1 MTQPAESPAAFS
13 DRSGAVA
20 VVLVSLV
27 ASLLLL
33 ALQEK
38 LLGEG
43 AVLRSTGYTLSL
55 GVPALLCLLLRS
67 ARDRYTWI
75 CGAVLALLLWPLAF
89 HTGDSCLD
97 LPTTSPEWT
106 RDCSDIF
113 TPYAMALGAA
123 LFVLL
128 PFLQCFRE
136 QGRRLPYDTLYHR
149 AWDNAQAMAAAG
161 IFTGAGW
168 LILWLWAALFKL
180 IGIRFFHELFGEE
193 RFYYPVTG
201 LLVGLGIVLARNQA
215 GALRSMLR
223 VCLALGRLLLPLIA
237 LVALM
242 FLAALFFTGL
252 QPLWDTRRATS
263 LLLCLVLGTVALVN
277 SVYQEG
283 SGGESYGAL
292 GRRLVEAAL
301 LTLPVYAV
309 IAAIA
314 LQLRVA
320 QHGWTVERLW
330 AAILIGFALLY
341 AGGYA
346 LAVLW
351 RGRAWLSR
359 VAPVNTA
366 VALTLIAVLLLTQ
379 SPLLDLRGISL
390 QSQLARAEGDPGRLD
405 MKYLR
410 WKLGRAGE
418 DALRQ
423 LQQEPRVQ
431 ADAALT
437 SRIEGVLKMTHPWA
451 DEAPP
456 PAALL
461 AEKLAVR
468 PQGIAAP
475 PGLLALL
482 ASSGERDVP
491 SVSECI
497 AGTRC
502 LLLAVDLNRDGNM
515 EWLLLREPRSG
526 GELPF
531 FGERDGRWQS
541 LGVLQRRGALPRESD
556 SKALTDAAERGDFR
570 AEAPEWQDFMLQGQ
584 RYGDTR
590 W

>member
-33 ALQEK
+33 AMQER

-43 AVLRSTGYTLSL
+43 AVLRSAGYTLSL

-67 ARDRYTWI
+67 ARDRYAWI

-97 LPTTSPEWT
+97 LPATSPDWT

-113 TPYAMALGAA
+113 TPYALALGVA

-161 IFTGAGW
+161 VFTGAGW

-277 SVYQEG
+277 SVYQDGTAEAP
-283 SGGESYGAL
+283 YGHL
-292 GRRLVEAAL
+292 GRWLVNAAL
-301 LTLPVYAV
+301 LTLPIYAF

-314 LQLRVA
+314 LQLRVG
-320 QHGWTVERLW
+320 QHGWSVDRLW
-330 AAILIGFALLY
+330 AAILIGFAVLY
-341 AGGYA
+341 SGGYA
-346 LAVLW
+346 VAVLW
-351 RGRAWLSR
+351 RGTAWLAR
-359 VAPVNTA
+359 LAPVNTA
-366 VALTLIAVLLLTQ
+366 LALLLVAVLLASQ
-379 SPLLDLRGISL
+379 SPLLNLRAISL
-390 QSQLARAEGDPGRLD
+390 HSQLAQAGERLD
-405 MKYLR
+405 RLDFKYLR
-410 WKLGRAGE
+410 WDLGRPGIEALQR
-418 DALRQ
+418 LRQ
-423 LQQEPRVQ
+423 DPRVQ
-431 ADAALT
+431 ANPLLQARIEAALKME
-437 SRIEGVLKMTHPWA
+437 SRWQDQPIS
-451 DEAPP
+451 APQMAQRL
-456 PAALL
+456 PA
-461 AEKLAVR
+461 R
-468 PQGIAAP
+468 PQGASVP
-475 PGLLALL
+475 QGLLDLL
-482 ASSGERDVP
+482 ATPEEYRNSDVSECMAPAARCYLVSVDLDRDGAAEWILVSGERAHWLPVFGGVEP
-491 SVSECI
+491 KWRRLGQLQQREEASREIS
-497 AGTRC
+497 AQT
-502 LLLAVDLNRDGNM
+502 LLDAVDRG
-515 EWLLLREPRSG
+515 EFKAEPAPWDDLVV
-526 GELPF
+526 E
-531 FGERDGRWQS
+531 GRRF
-541 LGVLQRRGALPRESD
+541 GVLP
-556 SKALTDAAERGDFR
+556 
-570 AEAPEWQDFMLQGQ
+570 
-584 RYGDTR
+584 
-590 W
+590 